1 MIIVVET
8 QYRENYGAQSWDG
21 EGECPQ
27 YWKNKG
33 GETYIVSG
41 HGIIK
46 GTVANCSELIV
57 EATIAQITTEI
68 RDLINYKN
76 DGSEEYIIGVYAE
89 DDDYI
94 SDYERWQKERDIDD
108 VNYDIRVQRFYH
120 PPSPATYRA
129 TRKSVSDYG
138 LNVWTWDMVKGGD
151 RETAI
156 HTFTEINKAGRY
168 VEHRGTES

>member
-8 QYRENYGAQSWDG
+8 QYRENYGAHSWDG

-57 EATIAQITTEI
+57 EATIAQITTVFCE
-68 RDLINYKN
+68 LINYKI
-76 DGSEEYIIGVYAE
+76 DGREEYIICVY
-89 DDDYI
+89 
-94 SDYERWQKERDIDD
+94 S
-108 VNYDIRVQRFYH
+108 
-120 PPSPATYRA
+120 
-129 TRKSVSDYG
+129 
-138 LNVWTWDMVKGGD
+138 
-151 RETAI
+151 
-156 HTFTEINKAGRY
+156 
-168 VEHRGTES
+168 

>member
-8 QYRENYGAQSWDG
+8 QYRENYGAHSWDG

-33 GETYIVSG
+33 GETYLVSG

-68 RDLINYKN
+68 RDLINYKD

-89 DDDYI
+89 DDDYT
-94 SDYERWQKERDIDD
+94 SDYERWQEERNDG
-108 VNYDIRVQRFYH
+108 VNYDVRVQRFYDSE
-120 PPSPATYRA
+120 PIAFSYRA

-138 LNVWTWDMVKGGD
+138 LNVWTWDMAKNGE
-151 RETAI
+151 REVAI
-156 HTFTEINKAGRY
+156 HTFTEADGVKRKRPTTI
-168 VEHRGTES
+168 TL